1 MAVTGAGKTMARN
14 PQQVADSQCPQRL
27 REHGPE
33 PRMAVIPAEAI
44 AVLAGCPIPLVLA
57 DVVWPYDL
65 ARSPLLYANP
75 AMLDLLSGIDVSKEA
90 DYPAGLQL
98 GSLFQIIAPAS
109 GCAEEAGS
117 CPVRLI
123 GGTPPAGK
131 QIGGMLVVVAGKDQL
146 GRAAPRF
153 GAFPAE
159 DASPLERRLVETVLE
174 AAALALSQAAEVVI
188 ARSTLNTVLSSL
200 TDAFMS
206 VDHAWRFTRVNRMA
220 AQACGM
226 APEDMIG
233 RSFWELFPEAI
244 GSPLQAAARRAE
256 IEQVSVQAEAF
267 HPRFGRWSEYHV
279 YPSPDGLGIIETDIT
294 PRKQQE
300 ARQRLMADLNEAIRL
315 LADPTEMMEVAL
327 VLAGRHYGA
336 SRTVFAE
343 IEPTTLDVIAYRQ
356 YVDGAPEF
364 PMDIRLADFGQPAL
378 EHLQRGHTLVVE
390 DVLTDERTADGMCAF
405 KRTE

>member
-1 MAVTGAGKTMARN
+1 MARN

-57 DVVWPYDL
+57 DVIWPYDL

-75 AMLDLLSGIDVSKEA
+75 TMLDLLSEISGIDVGNGA

-117 CPVRLI
+117 CPVRLTV
-123 GGTPPAGK
+123 GTPPAGK
-131 QIGGMLVVVAGKDQL
+131 QIGGMLVVVPVKDQL
-146 GRAAPRF
+146 GRAAQRF
-153 GAFPAE
+153 AAFLTE

-206 VDHAWRFTRVNRMA
+206 VDHAWQHRPA
-220 AQACGM
+220 A
-226 APEDMIG
+226 
-233 RSFWELFPEAI
+233 W
-244 GSPLQAAARRAE
+244 RR
-256 IEQVSVQAEAF
+256 
-267 HPRFGRWSEYHV
+267 
-279 YPSPDGLGIIETDIT
+279 
-294 PRKQQE
+294 
-300 ARQRLMADLNEAIRL
+300 
-315 LADPTEMMEVAL
+315 
-327 VLAGRHYGA
+327 
-336 SRTVFAE
+336 RT
-343 IEPTTLDVIAYRQ
+343 
-356 YVDGAPEF
+356 
-364 PMDIRLADFGQPAL
+364 
-378 EHLQRGHTLVVE
+378 
-390 DVLTDERTADGMCAF
+390 
-405 KRTE
+405 